1 MYHQKMYTYIL
12 LVDDHDEA
20 GSYVSAIN
28 KQTNLNKPTSKLK
41 LFEKQFHRKYLS

>member
-20 GSYVSAIN
+20 GSYVPTIN
-28 KQTNLNKPTSKLK
+28 KRTKLNKPTGKLK
-41 LFEKQFHRKYLS
+41 LFEN